1 MFFISTTALLI
12 IGAAALLGTIGGIIG
27 NHIANEKGATGWE
40 KVGYIFGGVVIG
52 ATIGV
57 VAGLIA
63 APAVIS
69 ATGIAGISVTAAGI
83 TAVTTSAGLV
93 IPEYVNNASS
103 FINWARG
110 MFEKTKQVIDLQQI
124 KQLFDV
130 AKQYGVKITAD
141 AADLAGHI
149 GTAWDI
155 AHIHLGNARVHIA
168 VTKEVIKWIIK
179 QLG

>member
-1 MFFISTTALLI
+1 MSNGLRRRYDKNPYRYCGEYLDIETGYIYLRARYYDPSIGRFISEDSAHDGYNWYAYCANNPISYIDPSGMFFISTTALLI

-93 IPEYVNNASS
+93 IPEYVN
-103 FINWARG
+103 
-110 MFEKTKQVIDLQQI
+110 
-124 KQLFDV
+124 
-130 AKQYGVKITAD
+130 
-141 AADLAGHI
+141 
-149 GTAWDI
+149 
-155 AHIHLGNARVHIA
+155 
-168 VTKEVIKWIIK
+168 
-179 QLG
+179 